1 MFGTMMVNLKISCKH
16 LIAEIN
22 WIKQSNKI
30 GPDHELAQSHN
41 K

>member
-1 MFGTMMVNLKISCKH
+1 MFGTMMVYLNISCKH

-22 WIKQSNKI
+22 CIKQSNKI
-30 GPDHELAQSHN
+30 GLGHELAQSQN